1 MAEDRGSAGG
11 SPERRDPR
19 AADPEAAARE
29 HAESE
34 GIPFEVALADVLA
47 SIAKREKAVRRI
59 RAIREEG
66 EARIAAMRAVSD
78 SGEDAEADGGK
89 GSARLRSEGLA

>member
-1 MAEDRGSAGG
+1 MAEDWKSAGG

-34 GIPFEVALADVLA
+34 GIPFEAALEDVLA
-47 SIAKREKAVRRI
+47 SIAKREEAVRRI

-66 EARIAAMRAVSD
+66 KARIAAMRAASD
-78 SGEDAEADGGK
+78 SGEEAGAK
-89 GSARLRSEGLA
+89 RR